1 MPNPQISAQLHPL
14 ITQGVELLRELD
26 SLLAEERQALE
37 KRNLDA
43 IQKTTE
49 LKADLLNRVGANF
62 NERHSAMEAAGIE
75 LSAEGWDSFI
85 ADLPV
90 TEAKPL
96 SDAWTEL
103 DQLLE
108 QVQKASQINQQLVH
122 RGQENTARLL
132 SLLQGKNQ
140 KSELYGRSGARNNFS
155 TQSRIGK
162 A

>member
-1 MPNPQISAQLHPL
+1 MSNPQTSEQLHPL
-14 ITQGVELLRELD
+14 ITQGVELLRELNE
-26 SLLAEERQALE
+26 LLSEERVALE
-37 KRNLDA
+37 KRDLDG
-43 IQKTTE
+43 IQKATE

-62 NERHSAMEAAGIE
+62 NERHGAMEAQGIE
-75 LSAEGWDSFI
+75 LSAEGWDSFL

-96 SDAWTEL
+96 ADAWIEL

-132 SLLQGKNQ
+132 NLLQGKNQ